1 MLLAKFTFA
10 AAGTQVRDDSEGDGE
25 TQAESR
31 AVAREKC
38 LLKYSPENELL
49 IQAARQGVS
58 MPLRPVKEARHKRV
72 HTAYPVHIKS

>member
-1 MLLAKFTFA
+1 MT
-10 AAGTQVRDDSEGDGE
+10 GTQVRDDSEGDGE

-58 MPLRPVKEARHKRV
+58 MPLQPVKEAGHKSTYCIPRAHKILGNV
-72 HTAYPVHIKS
+72 N